1 MCVRE
6 RGIVRQRRMGV
17 RKRERKRKGETEEEE
32 EERERERGKGMRQMA
47 GSSSFRLA
55 ALPSLLKNKINIRE
69 FYIYIKMKGQ

>member
-1 MCVRE
+1 M
-6 RGIVRQRRMGV
+6 
-17 RKRERKRKGETEEEE
+17 RKRERKRKGETEEE

>member
-32 EERERERGKGMRQMA
+32 ERERERGKGMRQMA

-55 ALPSLLKNKINIRE
+55 APLFVEKQN
-69 FYIYIKMKGQ
+69 